1 MKEKPLYHAI
11 RKMNYEQLER
21 FANKIRNYIYDTV
34 TKNTGHLSSNLG
46 TVELTLAMYRVFDPE
61 EDVIIWDTSH
71 QAYIHKLLTGRWES
85 FKTLRQRNGIS
96 GFTNIFE
103 SKYDYFGAGHA
114 GTSVAAA
121 IGYELG
127 FRKQNKEKNIIA
139 IFGDGAM
146 TSGMILESLNQLKS
160 IDSRIKIILLNNE
173 MSISPNVGAIAK
185 LLNKIRI
192 SNDYYSFK
200 GKIKG
205 SLESTEVGHD
215 IENALKKVKEGIKHT
230 VYNNALSIFEDMGIK
245 YYGPVDGHNIKEL
258 ERYLEFIKSYKDGP
272 CILHLKTIK
281 GKGLDFAEKNPTK
294 FHGVSNKKSEKVSY
308 SKIVGYTL
316 KHVADEEDFIS
327 FTAAME
333 EGTGLNIL
341 KENYPDKVID
351 LGITEPSIV
360 TASGATRLSGTFAI
374 VDIYSSFMQR
384 AFDSIIHDIALQ
396 NIPVLFLLDRA
407 GIVGEDGPTHHGV
420 FDISYLRLI
429 PNIEVLTPLNAQDLA
444 NMIYTSIKKDINI
457 PTFIRFPRGGEKI
470 SIDNILNN
478 LSIVDHS
485 WKVLKRDNLNNVIFV
500 VGQLI
505 EEYKELWNEL
515 DATIIGVRSIKN
527 IDGHVLD
534 IYIKNGINIITVE
547 ENSLKGGFNEEIKE
561 YIIKNNINCNLY
573 TFGVEDEF
581 VPQGTRKELL
591 DEYVVKPSKIKEII
605 HSYSKIKNR

>member
-1 MKEKPLYHAI
+1 
-11 RKMNYEQLER
+11 MNYEQLNR
-21 FANKIRNYIYDTV
+21 FANKIRNYIYNTV

-46 TVELTLAMYRVFDPE
+46 TVELTLALYRIFDPE
-61 EDVIIWDTSH
+61 KDVIIWDTSH

-127 FRKQNKEKNIIA
+127 LKKQNIDKNIIA

-160 IDSRIKIILLNNE
+160 IDSKIKIILLNNE

-200 GKIKG
+200 EKIKG
-205 SLESTEVGHD
+205 SLESTDVGQD
-215 IENALKKVKEGIKHT
+215 IESALKKVKEGIKHT
-230 VYNNALSIFEDMGIK
+230 VYNNALGIFEDMGIK

-258 ERYLEFIKSYKDGP
+258 EKYLEFIKNYKDGP
-272 CILHLKTIK
+272 CILHLKTVK

-294 FHGVSNKKSEKVSY
+294 FHGVSNKKSEKLSY
-308 SKIVGYTL
+308 SKVVGYTL
-316 KHVADEEDFIS
+316 KHIAFEKDFIS
-327 FTAAME
+327 YTAAME
-333 EGTGLNIL
+333 DGTGLNIL
-341 KENYPDKVID
+341 KEEFPDKVID

-360 TASGATRLSGTFAI
+360 TASGATRLSGTFTI

-396 NIPVLFLLDRA
+396 KIPVLFLLDRA
-407 GIVGEDGPTHHGV
+407 GVVGEDGPTHHGV

-429 PNIEVLTPLNAQDLA
+429 PNIEILTPLNAQDLA
-444 NMIYTSIKKDINI
+444 NMVYTSIKKDIDK
-457 PTFIRFPRGGEKI
+457 PTFIRFPRGGEEI
-470 SIDNILNN
+470 NIEDILSN
-478 LSIVDHS
+478 LSIVDYS
-485 WKVLKRDNLNNVIFV
+485 WKVIKRKNANNVVFV

-505 EEYKELWNEL
+505 EEYKELWDEL
-515 DATIIGVRSIKN
+515 EATIIGVRSIKN
-527 IDGHVLD
+527 IDEYILN
-534 IYIKNGINIITVE
+534 IYIKNDINIITVE
-547 ENSLKGGFNEEIKE
+547 ENSLKGGFNEEIKN
-561 YIIKNNINCNLY
+561 YIIKNNINCNLF

-581 VPQGTRKELL
+581 IPQGTRKELL
-591 DEYVVKPSKIKEII
+591 DDYVVKPFKIKEVI
-605 HSYSKIKNR
+605 HLNSKIKNK